1 MNKYNYIILC
11 NLIGCL
17 MILNPAFCNLIESHI
32 KIKYSNFILQRGG
45 WLKMMH
51 AGRLRQQTLNNQ

>member
-1 MNKYNYIILC
+1 MLYIPYFMVSLEIT
-11 NLIGCL
+11 
-17 MILNPAFCNLIESHI
+17 
-32 KIKYSNFILQRGG
+32 IKYSNFILQRGG